1 MTAWYPGQHTK
12 LSALLEFFVVK
23 HSGDIP
29 TTKLVKLT
37 YLADLLAFC
46 DLGRQITEVTYI
58 SYDHGPWSRD
68 FHDALDANENL
79 RARHSRNFF
88 GAPAVYYEF
97 CGDKPNL
104 QVLDNDEIGI
114 LKEIDEEWGSR
125 RLKDILEQVY
135 SHEPFKSAEFG
146 EEIDLSRIKREPDF
160 PRLTLF

>member
-1 MTAWYPGQHTK
+1 M
-12 LSALLEFFVVK
+12 
-23 HSGDIP
+23 
-29 TTKLVKLT
+29 
-37 YLADLLAFC
+37 
-46 DLGRQITEVTYI
+46 
-58 SYDHGPWSRD
+58 
-68 FHDALDANENL
+68 
-79 RARHSRNFF
+79 
-88 GAPAVYYEF
+88 YYEF

-114 LKEIDEEWGSR
+114 LKKIDEEWGSR